1 MRIVSNATVGFCLL
15 AVLLVAGCGA
25 GATSSASNTASSAR
39 LHQIVL
45 ASPALASNS
54 IAIPARYTC
63 DGADVSLPLRWG
75 AVPLTTRE
83 VLLVLFSVTPV
94 NQERTRQTVQWVVAG
109 VPPSVHQLA
118 AGKLPPGAFVGRD
131 AAGQSRYS
139 ICPARGAH
147 ASYLMAVFASPRRL
161 EHNAGFT
168 DASVWAKLR
177 QIRPPYGDMPAAYW
191 RA

>member
-1 MRIVSNATVGFCLL
+1 MRTVSNATVGFCLL
-15 AVLLVAGCGA
+15 AALFVSGCGA
-25 GATSSASNTASSAR
+25 GATSPASNAAATAR

-45 ASPALASNS
+45 ASPALTGKS

-63 DGADVSLPLRWG
+63 DGADISLPLRWG
-75 AVPLTTRE
+75 AVPPTTRE
-83 VLLVLFSVTPV
+83 VLLVLFSATPV
-94 NQERTRQTVQWVVAG
+94 NRERAAETVQWVVAG
-109 VPPSVHQLA
+109 LPPGVHQLA
-118 AGKLPPGAFVGRD
+118 AGKLPPGALVGRD

-147 ASYLMAVFASPRRL
+147 ASYLMAVFASPQKL
-161 EHNAGFT
+161 EHNTGFT
-168 DASVWAKLR
+168 DASAWAKIR